1 MSSESEAKR
10 RRKSMENDNSRH
22 VPASP
27 DEFLTG
33 VAFTRK
39 FDRRSVSHDDRLNVF
54 YGQGMVA
61 LMSGN
66 SAARRHFGFVQVAHC
81 AWADDK
87 ATDKSQ
93 NSTWLASFV

>member
-1 MSSESEAKR
+1 
-10 RRKSMENDNSRH
+10 
-22 VPASP
+22 
-27 DEFLTG
+27 
-33 VAFTRK
+33 
-39 FDRRSVSHDDRLNVF
+39 
-54 YGQGMVA
+54 MVA

-93 NSTWLASFV
+93 NSTWGPVSCEQSENVDQSLVN